1 MPGNIHQFSGM
12 FFCCLSLHVKRWA
25 SQGSNES
32 HQMKLKPIKPYFIK
46 TSKII
51 SDVIYPSL
59 YWKVPVSEKKIFIT
73 FDDGP
78 SPGVTEQ
85 ALQILEKYD
94 AKATFF
100 LIADKVKIYPEMKAQ
115 HIEQGHAIGN
125 HTYHHLNG
133 WKTANDAYF
142 EDVEEADQLIK
153 SPLFRPPYGK
163 ISRSQLLH
171 LREKYSIIMWDL
183 LSGDF
188 DQKLSPESCYENIS
202 QKATPGSIVV
212 FHDSEKAAPR
222 MLYALPKFLEEY
234 KSQGYSFERI
244 TPELLKGNQ

>member
-1 MPGNIHQFSGM
+1 
-12 FFCCLSLHVKRWA
+12 
-25 SQGSNES
+25 
-32 HQMKLKPIKPYFIK
+32 MKLKTVKPYFIK

-59 YWKVPVSEKKIFIT
+59 YWKIPVSDKKIFIT

-78 SPGVTEQ
+78 SPGVTEK
-85 ALQILEKYD
+85 ALEILEEYD
-94 AKATFF
+94 AQATFF
-100 LIADKVKIYPEMKAQ
+100 LIADKVKIYPEIVKLLIQ
-115 HIEQGHAIGN
+115 KGHAIGN
-125 HTYHHLNG
+125 HTFHHLNG

-142 EDVEEADQLIK
+142 EDIEKANALID

-188 DQKLSPESCYENIS
+188 DQQLSPESCYENIS

-212 FHDSEKAAPR
+212 FHDSEKATPR
-222 MLYALPKFLEEY
+222 MLDALPKFLEEY
-234 KSQGYSFERI
+234 KNQGYTFDKI

>member
-1 MPGNIHQFSGM
+1 
-12 FFCCLSLHVKRWA
+12 
-25 SQGSNES
+25 
-32 HQMKLKPIKPYFIK
+32 MKLKPIKPYFIK

-78 SPGVTEQ
+78 SPGVTEKV
-85 ALQILEKYD
+85 LEILKKYD
-94 AKATFF
+94 AQATFF
-100 LIADKVKIYPEMKAQ
+100 LIADKVKNNPGMVKLLIQK
-115 HIEQGHAIGN
+115 GHGIGN
-125 HTYHHLNG
+125 HTFHHLNG

-142 EDVEEADQLIK
+142 EDIDKANAVID

-202 QKATPGSIVV
+202 QKATSGSIVV

-234 KSQGYSFERI
+234 KNQGYAFDKI
-244 TPELLKGNQ
+244 TPEILKED